1 MDITNQRVSES
12 SSSSSSSAS
21 NKKLRPTSVRGDF
34 LFNTIPS
41 TVVCCGV
48 CSFLTLDDIF
58 SFRATS
64 LPIKNMLHNSDGLWK
79 YVLQRDF
86 GLVEEEHYQDGV
98 VWAVDLVPPPPPPPG
113 KRNNDRNIPLLAVES
128 KFEAVK
134 IWKRS
139 SCYYYRGWEEDK
151 DDIAPLTPR
160 STNHVTLAMR
170 SGRQPCLYG
179 PYFIRAAKFWQAF
192 FSWCDDGGAPHVAS
206 KDVGTFDAEE
216 DKRTRQEIRDSVG
229 SRGCTNRDFPLT
241 CRYLQGCFAGQACLA
256 LGGIQST
263 ATGYYHGMFGHYGSY
278 GYECSSF
285 WTGVHVPR
293 ILRLP
298 IVIDLSGL
306 ERFSV
311 DLESGE
317 LTTPIIVND
326 DRRFGQRDYPA
337 VARVNSKGNRD
348 DDALRWMEEYV
359 RRLSEGEIGIGR
371 IGNRRCITLYPRYV
385 PGAAPR
391 LVNGVPVVSRKV
403 TRGVEVIAS
412 SVFASQRAMDICFIY
427 SLRIRLLVPD
437 DGQEYLSP
445 ERRGFQTCQLKGRHW
460 KITNYETGQTH
471 QVHGEGVIGLF
482 PELEEGSYIEDGTR
496 FPGTFEYQ
504 SCTGPMNDGGCF
516 GGHLTFQTDSG
527 EYFNVEVG
535 KFALDRRPDFLY

>member
-1 MDITNQRVSES
+1 MDIKNKKESES
-12 SSSSSSSAS
+12 SSSTS
-21 NKKLRPTSVRGDF
+21 NKKLHPTSVHGDF

-41 TVVCCGV
+41 TVVCSGV
-48 CSFLTLDDIF
+48 CSYLSLDDIF
-58 SFRATS
+58 SLRATS
-64 LPIKNMLHNSDGLWK
+64 LQIKNMLHNSDGLWK
-79 YVLQRDF
+79 FVLQRDF

-98 VWAVDLVPPPPPPPG
+98 VWAVDLVPPPPPPPPPG
-113 KRNNDRNIPLLAVES
+113 KRNNDQNIPLLAVES

-179 PYFIRAAKFWQAF
+179 PYFIRAAKCWQAF
-192 FSWCDDGGAPHVAS
+192 FSWCDEGPEVFS
-206 KDVGTFDAEE
+206 KDFGTFNAE
-216 DKRTRQEIRDSVG
+216 DDGRTLQEIRESLRSCG
-229 SRGCTNRDFPLT
+229 YTNRDFPRT
-241 CRYLQGCFAGQACLA
+241 CRYLQGCFAAQACLA
-256 LGGIQST
+256 LGGIQS
-263 ATGYYHGMFGHYGSY
+263 APVGDYQGMFGYYGSY

-285 WTGVHVPR
+285 WTGAHVPR
-293 ILRLP
+293 GLRLP
-298 IVIDLSGL
+298 IVIDSSGL

-326 DRRFGQRDYPA
+326 GRGFGQTDYPA
-337 VARVNSKGNRD
+337 VARVNCKGNRED
-348 DDALRWMEEYV
+348 DTLRWLEEYV
-359 RRLSEGEIGIGR
+359 RRLLEGEIGIGL
-371 IGNRRCITLYPRYV
+371 IGNSRCITLYPRYV

-412 SVFASQRAMDICFIY
+412 SVFASQRAMDMGFIY
-427 SLRIRLLVPD
+427 SIRIRLLVPD
-437 DGQEYLSP
+437 DREDYLSP
-445 ERRGFQTCQLKGRHW
+445 EGRGFQTCQLKERHW
-460 KITNYETGQTH
+460 KITNYETGQTN
-471 QVHGEGVIGLF
+471 QVDGEGVIGMY
-482 PELEEGSYIEDGTR
+482 PQLEERSYIENDIC

-504 SCTGPMNDGGCF
+504 SCTGPMNNGGCF